1 MVPLLCCSLRHR
13 YNLGLSHS
21 YAAGNRGSLAESY
34 ASLQV
39 DLQPR
44 ATAESRAATLGTERE
59 RQMNSKLRLAL
70 GWGLAIFAA
79 LFLAAYVARWFALW
93 LFSEASR

>member
-1 MVPLLCCSLRHR
+1 
-13 YNLGLSHS
+13 
-21 YAAGNRGSLAESY
+21 
-34 ASLQV
+34 
-39 DLQPR
+39 
-44 ATAESRAATLGTERE
+44 
-59 RQMNSKLRLAL
+59 MNSKLRLAL